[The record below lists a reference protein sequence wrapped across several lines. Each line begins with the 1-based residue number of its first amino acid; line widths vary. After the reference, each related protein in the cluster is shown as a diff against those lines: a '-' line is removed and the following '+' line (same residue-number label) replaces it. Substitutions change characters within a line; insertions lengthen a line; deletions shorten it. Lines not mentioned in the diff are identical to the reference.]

1 MPQLLEINSAAELI
15 VDFNTGVHRKNKF
28 SINEC
33 FHSLGEDVC
42 LALAFFHCFTGPDS
56 TYSFHNHTK
65 DWYSGWKHW
74 LMNDDL
80 TKAFQYQSWRPTEQ
94 VSVNTESVIVEFVSY
109 VYFKKVVDVDELRF
123 ASCSRVG
130 MGAPS
135 RSPLHTMNK

>member
-1 MPQLLEINSAAELI
+1 
-15 VDFNTGVHRKNKF
+15 
-28 SINEC
+28 
-33 FHSLGEDVC
+33 
-42 LALAFFHCFTGPDS
+42 
-56 TYSFHNHTK
+56 
-65 DWYSGWKHW
+65 
-74 LMNDDL
+74 MNDDDL
-80 TKAFQYQSWRPTEQ
+80 TKVFLQLSWRPTEQ